1 MAVIY
6 RLVGKHTKAA
16 EAEQKAISLN
26 KEAAEGAP
34 GAATEENFL
43 EPKPTPY

>member
-6 RLVGKHTKAA
+6 RLVGKHTIAA

-34 GAATEENFL
+34 GAAS
-43 EPKPTPY
+43 